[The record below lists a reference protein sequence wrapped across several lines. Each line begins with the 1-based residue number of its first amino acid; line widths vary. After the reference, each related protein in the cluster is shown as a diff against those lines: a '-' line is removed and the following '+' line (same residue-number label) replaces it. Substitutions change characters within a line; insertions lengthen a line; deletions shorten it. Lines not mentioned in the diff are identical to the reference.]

1 MNLGDTL
8 SKIRKKKGIAQ
19 VDLAKETGITQA
31 YLSGIENNKR
41 EPNLSILKKLSETL
55 EVPLP
60 IMFFLALDEKDIPER
75 KLEAY
80 KMIAPSIKSYISQLF
95 IIDSSK

>member
-19 VDLAKETGITQA
+19 VALAKETGITQA

-41 EPNLSILKKLSETL
+41 EPNLSTLKKLSEML
-55 EVPLP
+55 DVPLP
-60 IMFFLALDEKDIPER
+60 IIFFLALDEKDIPVR
-75 KLEAY
+75 KMDSY
-80 KMIAPSIKSYISQLF
+80 KMIAPFVKTTLSQLF
-95 IIDSSK
+95 LLDE